1 MRHLLG
7 IIIRP
12 YETMR
17 SLSKGVNPLEI
28 IYINILAVIYIGLAS
43 LLRKGLDSGS
53 LLLTLHFGKLFS
65 GIIFTFIF
73 SWGIIYFVGKLF
85 GGKASPSN
93 IFYPWLYSLIPTLLW
108 FLTAS
113 FFYFLLPPPRTD
125 SLKGQ
130 LFSLVFIGISITCFY
145 WKGMLYYL
153 TLRFGHK
160 LSLGKIILSTIIIVP
175 LAILYSLF
183 TYKLGLFRIPFI

>member
-1 MRHLLG
+1 M
-7 IIIRP
+7 
-12 YETMR
+12 
-17 SLSKGVNPLEI
+17 
-28 IYINILAVIYIGLAS
+28 LAAIYIGLAS
-43 LLRKGLDSGS
+43 LLRKGFDSGP
-53 LLLTLHFGKLFS
+53 LLLTLHFGKLFW

-73 SWGIIYFVGKLF
+73 AWGVIYFVGKLF
-85 GGKASPSN
+85 GGKGNPSN
-93 IFYPWLYSLIPTLLW
+93 IFYPWFYSLIPTLLW

-125 SLKGQ
+125 SPKGQ
-130 LFSLVFIGISITCFY
+130 LFSLVFITVSITLFY

-160 LSLGKIILSTIIIVP
+160 LSLGRIILSTIVILP
-175 LAILYSLF
+175 LAFLYSLF